1 MRINNNLPTQYCRES
16 IMRICSLL
24 IALCSKITAF
34 DFDDDKKC
42 NPKSKGQKTEDKC
55 TRQKRA
61 WGICVEKKFAREHF
75 LTCLKFKRLPRKTTL
90 PSSHI
95 KSPKHE
101 PIKKRH
107 NTISHSFKH
116 VAVFHWTHLQYCK
129 IL

>member
-16 IMRICSLL
+16 IIRICSLL
-24 IALCSKITAF
+24 FA
-34 DFDDDKKC
+34 
-42 NPKSKGQKTEDKC
+42 PKSKHLILMMTKNVTQ
-55 TRQKRA
+55 RAKR
-61 WGICVEKKFAREHF
+61 KKRRTTARAKNERGGSALKRNSRASISLHV
-75 LTCLKFKRLPRKTTL
+75 LKFKRLPRKTTL